1 MILIFGFGFPVDFFP
16 QIRRS
21 YYLFFNYLFFNYL
34 YRVCCLT
41 VFEGSRVCCL
51 TVFAPLEGVLFDRG
65 KLAGFTQACGNKRFT
80 GFWRFRSG
88 GGYRESNPTRKGR

>member
-1 MILIFGFGFPVDFFP
+1 MILPFRGVFLQRFYP
-16 QIRRS
+16 QDRRS

-65 KLAGFTQACGNKRFT
+65 KLARFTQACGNKRFT
-80 GFWRFRSG
+80 GF
-88 GGYRESNPTRKGR
+88 